1 MSHSIGPEVEYRCSS
16 DCQQSGCPGHKI
28 REVFDRS
35 TDIYDFVIDGE
46 SRYLFDENCLAAL
59 LKAHELAKGL

>member
-1 MSHSIGPEVEYRCSS
+1 MSRARGPEVEYRCSY

-35 TDIYDFVIDGE
+35 TDTYIYEIDGE
-46 SRYLFDENCLAAL
+46 PAYYFDENVLAAL
-59 LKAHELAKGL
+59 LKAKELAKDL